1 MKTEKSENKSNMFKV
16 RMSDDDIKDLKRIA
30 KTLKASDSQ
39 TVRTLIKSKIQE
51 LNKQKIFL
59 SNKKKVLCY

>member
-30 KTLKASDSQ
+30 KSLKASDSEI
-39 TVRTLIKSKIQE
+39 VRTLIKSKIQE
-51 LNKQKIFL
+51 LNKQKNIFD
-59 SNKKKVLCY
+59 K

>member
-30 KTLKASDSQ
+30 KTLKASDSK

-51 LNKQKIFL
+51 LNKQKNIFE
-59 SNKKKVLCY
+59 

>member
-1 MKTEKSENKSNMFKV
+1 MKIEKSENKSNMFKV

-51 LNKQKIFL
+51 LNKQKNVFE
-59 SNKKKVLCY
+59 

>member
-39 TVRTLIKSKIQE
+39 TVRTLIKLQIKE
-51 LNKQKIFL
+51 LNKQKNIFD
-59 SNKKKVLCY
+59 K

>member
-30 KTLKASDSQ
+30 KSLKTSDSE

-51 LNKQKIFL
+51 LNKQKNIFE
-59 SNKKKVLCY
+59 

>member
-30 KTLKASDSQ
+30 KSLKASDSQ

-51 LNKQKIFL
+51 LNKQKNIFE
-59 SNKKKVLCY
+59 

>member
-30 KTLKASDSQ
+30 KSLKASDSE

-51 LNKQKIFL
+51 LNKQKNIFE
-59 SNKKKVLCY
+59 

>member
-30 KTLKASDSQ
+30 KSLKASDSE

-51 LNKQKIFL
+51 LNKQKNIFD
-59 SNKKKVLCY
+59 K

>member
-51 LNKQKIFL
+51 LNKQKNIFE
-59 SNKKKVLCY
+59 